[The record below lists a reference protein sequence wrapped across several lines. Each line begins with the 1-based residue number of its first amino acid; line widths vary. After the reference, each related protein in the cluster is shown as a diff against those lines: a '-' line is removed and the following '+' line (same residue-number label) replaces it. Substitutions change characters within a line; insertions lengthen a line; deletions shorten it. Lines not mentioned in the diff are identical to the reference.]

1 MMRKSSIPDKS
12 YSLRKLGKILHVS
25 ETTKNIIV
33 KADFAPRIGSKVFDG
48 EEGEIGV
55 VFDVIGPV
63 NSPYISVKPS
73 LPYFKKNPGRI
84 LFVLEKKVKKFR

>member
-33 KADFAPRIGSKVFDG
+33 KADFAPRIGSKVFM
-48 EEGEIGV
+48 
-55 VFDVIGPV
+55 
-63 NSPYISVKPS
+63 
-73 LPYFKKNPGRI
+73 
-84 LFVLEKKVKKFR
+84 EKKEKSV